1 MGLLDIFRISKIKQ
15 ENEQLKA
22 ANIEMQNKIA
32 SLGVNEYYETQKK
45 IELITKESDDKL
57 AATSREIASNNTI
70 MSDLRE

>member
-45 IELITKESDDKL
+45 IELIT
-57 AATSREIASNNTI
+57 
-70 MSDLRE
+70 

>member
-15 ENEQLKA
+15 ENEQIKA